1 VWFSVAV
8 CTCMYMFSLFH
19 CNFCGV
25 CIPLHSLATSTLD
38 VAREGLAYCWRRTI
52 RSMVNYIRANSN
64 REDTSSNWGAY
75 RNMHQD
81 YIMEWNTNLTKITT
95 KKWKH
100 IRVNKAKQN
109 TPTSITQRN
118 TFLNVQCLIG
128 NLINQLDGILY
139 WCITFYVSAF

>member
-1 VWFSVAV
+1 MLVWFSVAV

-52 RSMVNYIRANSN
+52 RSIVNYIRANSN

-75 RNMHQD
+75 RSVHQD
-81 YIMEWNTNLTKITT
+81 YTMEWNTNLTIITT
-95 KKWKH
+95 KSENIYMWTKQ
-100 IRVNKAKQN
+100 NKKQN

-118 TFLNVQCLIG
+118 TFLN
-128 NLINQLDGILY
+128 
-139 WCITFYVSAF
+139 F